1 MLKKLSIAS
10 SVILI
15 IAGLMYALAYFL
27 FIPKTAMALMPFK
40 WRSISPGQ
48 KKNSY
53 YIYLGRP
60 STTNDLTNKK
70 ADAWIVEKGNYDF
83 CLDVNYNT
91 DTIAKFVRIYY
102 TFHTGLFHKTENL
115 LIDSL

>member
-1 MLKKLSIAS
+1 MLRKLSIVS
-10 SVILI
+10 LVILI
-15 IAGLMYALAYFL
+15 IAGLMYALVYFI
-27 FIPKTAMALMPFK
+27 FIPKTAIVLVPFK
-40 WRSISPGQ
+40 WRNISPGQ

-60 STTNDLTNKK
+60 GTANDNG
-70 ADAWIVEKGNYDF
+70 DSWIEKKGNYAF
-83 CLDVNYNT
+83 YLDVDYNA

-102 TFHTGLFHKTENL
+102 TFHTGLFYKTQNL

>member
-1 MLKKLSIAS
+1 MLRKLSIAS
-10 SVILI
+10 LVILTI
-15 IAGLMYALAYFL
+15 VGLMYALVYFI
-27 FIPKTAMALMPFK
+27 FIPKTAMVLMPFK
-40 WRSISPGQ
+40 WRNISLGQ

-60 STTNDLTNKK
+60 TTANNLVNDKGDTWIIEK
-70 ADAWIVEKGNYDF
+70 ANYDF
-83 CLDVNYNT
+83 YLDVSYNA

-102 TFHTGLFHKTENL
+102 TFHTGLFYKTQNL